1 MAKVV
6 KAKVKMQIEGG
17 KAVPGQKLGPTLGQ
31 HGVPIGDFVNRFNEM
46 TKDQMGTIVPCI
58 LTVYEDRSFDIELK
72 SPPAAN
78 LIAKAIGLKKG
89 SDTPN
94 KKKVGTITMKQLE
107 EIAKIK
113 MNDLNTN
120 NLESATRI
128 IAGTAKSM
136 GLEIKA

>member
-1 MAKVV
+1 MAKPI
-6 KAKVKMQIEGG
+6 KAKIKLQIEGG

-46 TKDQMGTIVPCI
+46 TKDKMGTIIPCI
-58 LTVYEDRSFDIELK
+58 LTVYEDRTFSIELK

-94 KKKVGTITMKQLE
+94 KKKVGKISRKQLE
-107 EIAKIK
+107 EIAKVK
-113 MNDLNTN
+113 MADLNTN
-120 NLESATRI
+120 NLDSATKI
-128 IAGTAKSM
+128 IEGTAVSM
-136 GLEIKA
+136 GLEIND